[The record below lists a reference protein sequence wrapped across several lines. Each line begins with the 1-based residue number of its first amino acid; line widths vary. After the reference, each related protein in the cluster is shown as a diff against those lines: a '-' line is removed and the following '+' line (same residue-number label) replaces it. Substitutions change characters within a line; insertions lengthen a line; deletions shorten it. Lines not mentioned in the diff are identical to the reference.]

1 MTRFP
6 EDPEYFTAIQNPEHA
21 LSDPA
26 LKSWRPSVKRDNLPM
41 VWSGGYALI
50 FRMRDPSG
58 TTSAL
63 RCFKKPLRGLF
74 DRYKA
79 YQAFYQACATP
90 LRDALVSSRFEENGI
105 LVNGVHYPIVTMPWV
120 KGDNLNEWTQAHLK
134 QPAALASLRQTF
146 SFMVSD
152 MERSGFVH
160 GDLQHGNILVR
171 GGRPVLVDY
180 DTVIPPGAT
189 HLDFSILGLPGFQH
203 PRFCLGDDP
212 RLLDRFPSLVIHT
225 ALEVLELLPE
235 LGHPDVNPGAF
246 KDALLFHDEDLRD
259 PASSDL
265 FRAIRGHAN
274 LRRRADALA
283 SYARGP
289 VSALP
294 TLESFLRDT
303 LRPLP
308 SIEPTLGPKESGA
321 LDAIYAALSAQARKP
336 VKGKAPA
343 KPTGAIKS
351 PKAPRARPPASP
363 QTVKAKPPVR
373 STPVARP
380 PVPVFPALSS
390 PAPLPKA
397 KSLGVTQSVWTPTPC
412 PSAVSQVQPPPVPL
426 ALSPLLPKPPTAHSP
441 PLRPLPPPPVIT
453 LKAEGSVF
461 RWKATK
467 TFVLLGLLGGSAVG
481 LPAVWSSMQA
491 PPPPDNRSHYLVQP
505 PSPKPAPVAPPVVAP
520 LPEETPVSEETSPV
534 EEATAAEGTA
544 ASEET
549 SVQVGEEP
557 EPIGV
562 KAPAPSLAELL
573 KPRPAY
579 QPPPTRKRRI
589 REMTPEEIRSH
600 LAPIRK
606 VAVEDLLEEA
616 QSLKDHIRSL
626 ETGMERLNRLPVSMS
641 LELKDRS
648 GSVRVVP
655 PHVVVAEMRTE
666 RALAQ
671 ARLQNLWLPLRRLDE
686 LSLDG
691 VNHPDYLSASLRTQ
705 WNMPARAKRMIDEL
719 PW

>member
-6 EDPEYFTAIQNPEHA
+6 EDPEYFAAIQNPEHA

-26 LKSWRPSVKRDNLPM
+26 LKSWRPSIKRDGLPM

-63 RCFKKPLRGLF
+63 RCFKKPLKGLF

-79 YQAFYQACATP
+79 YQAFYKDCATP
-90 LRDALVSSRFEENGI
+90 LKDSLVSSCFEENGI
-105 LVNGVHYPIVTMPWV
+105 LVNGVPYPIVTMPWI
-120 KGDNLNEWTQAHLK
+120 KGDNLNDWTQAHLN
-134 QPAALASLRQTF
+134 QSAALASLRQAF
-146 SFMVSD
+146 SFMLSD

-171 GGRPVLVDY
+171 GGRPILVDY

-189 HLDFSILGLPGFQH
+189 HLDFSLVGLPGFQH

-246 KDALLFHDEDLRD
+246 TDALLFHDEDLRD

-283 SYARGP
+283 SCARGP

-303 LRPLP
+303 LGSLP
-308 SIEPTLGPKESGA
+308 SIEPTLGPKESGT
-321 LDAIYAALSAQARKP
+321 LDAIYAALSAQVRKT
-336 VKGKAPA
+336 VQSKAPA
-343 KPTGAIKS
+343 KPIGAKKI
-351 PKAPRARPPASP
+351 PKAPE
-363 QTVKAKPPVR
+363 AKPLAVTQAAKAIPPFHPAPLAQAKPLVS
-373 STPVARP
+373 STPVA
-380 PVPVFPALSS
+380 
-390 PAPLPKA
+390 
-397 KSLGVTQSVWTPTPC
+397 
-412 PSAVSQVQPPPVPL
+412 
-426 ALSPLLPKPPTAHSP
+426 
-441 PLRPLPPPPVIT
+441 LRPLPAALPPPLPTPPTSHSPRPRPIPPPPVMALGT
-453 LKAEGSVF
+453 DNRF
-461 RWKATK
+461 WWKAVK
-467 TFVLLGLLGGSAVG
+467 SCVFLGLLGGSAVG
-481 LPAVWSSMQA
+481 LPTVWSSMQA
-491 PPPPDNRSHYLVQP
+491 PAPQDNGPHYLVQP
-505 PSPKPAPVAPPVVAP
+505 PSSKPAPVLPPEVQP
-520 LPEETPVSEETSPV
+520 LSEETPVSEATPLV
-534 EEATAAEGTA
+534 EATTPAEETA
-544 ASEET
+544 VPGET
-549 SVQVGEEP
+549 SVPVEKEP
-557 EPIGV
+557 EPVGV
-562 KAPAPSLAELL
+562 QAPAPSLAELL

-579 QPPPTRKRRI
+579 QPPPTRERRI

-606 VAVEDLLEEA
+606 VVVEDLLDEA
-616 QSLKDHIRSL
+616 QSLRDRIRSL

-648 GSVRVVP
+648 GHVRVVP
-655 PHVVVAEMRTE
+655 PHVAVAEMRTE

-705 WNMPARAKRMIDEL
+705 WNLPARAKRMIDEL